1 MRIPD
6 RLLAQIT
13 ERLDAAEVV
22 SQYTHL
28 EKRGSRY
35 WGLCPFHTEKT
46 PSFTLTP
53 DKAVFYCFGCQKGG
67 SLFTFIM
74 EAEKLSFL
82 EAVRLLAAKAGVEL
96 ELEEDEDAG
105 RRKAYLELYRRV
117 AGSLHY
123 ILLNHPEAGPARA
136 YLEGRGFQ
144 REVLERFHVGYAPG
158 YAAGFAPASRP
169 GLAPPGRDWLFG
181 FLREKNFSEEFL
193 RSSGLF
199 FSSREGA
206 PVALFRDRV
215 VFPIG
220 NTRGEVV
227 GFGGRSLA
235 AERGPKYL
243 NTPETAF
250 FRKGELLF
258 GEPGVFQA
266 VRKAGRFVLVE
277 GYLDVLA
284 CAQAGVDGALA
295 PLGTA
300 LTAEQVRLLKRFTPT
315 GVLAFD
321 ADEAGARAAQRAIL
335 LCERADLAV
344 EVASLAGG
352 KDPAEILQA
361 GGAEA
366 LHKSLKYPITSFQ
379 FLLRAAR
386 ARHNAGTPEGK
397 KGIIAFLSPYL
408 SSIDSPV
415 KRDGY
420 FRALAEELAVELESV
435 QEDFRKNAGRTAA
448 QARPSAPGQ
457 AASMTADFFFMLAV
471 AAHRDY
477 FAQVRNLLDPEDLED
492 SRARK
497 LFVALEEC
505 FRAGESSEESLLA
518 RLEDPELRGEV
529 LARTASGAFAEEPER
544 LVQDGLSSVRRRALE
559 RRSAG
564 LAARLALS
572 GRQEQAAL
580 RDLLA
585 EKMHIDEELA
595 KLKKGKQG

>member
-6 RLLAQIT
+6 RVLAQIT

-28 EKRGSRY
+28 EKRGGRY

-46 PSFTLTP
+46 PSFTVTP

-82 EAVRLLAAKAGVEL
+82 EAVRLLAGKAGVEL

-136 YLEGRGFQ
+136 YLEGRGFR
-144 REVLERFHVGYAPG
+144 RETLERFSVGYAPG
-158 YAAGFAPASRP
+158 YGPGF
-169 GLAPPGRDWLFG
+169 APPGRDWLFG
-181 FLREKNFSEEFL
+181 FLREKSFSEEFL
-193 RSSGLF
+193 RSSGMF
-199 FSSREGA
+199 FLSRAGD

-220 NTRGEVV
+220 NSRGEIV
-227 GFGGRSLA
+227 GFGGRSLTGD
-235 AERGPKYL
+235 RGPKYL

-258 GEPGVFQA
+258 GEPGVWQA

-284 CAQAGVDGALA
+284 CAQAGVGEALA

-300 LTAEQVRLLKRFTPT
+300 LTAEQVRLLKRFAP
-315 GVLAFD
+315 GGILAFD

-335 LCERADLAV
+335 LCEQADLAV
-344 EVASLAGG
+344 EVAELAGG
-352 KDPAEILQA
+352 KDPAEILQVA
-361 GGAEA
+361 GAEA
-366 LHKSLKYPITSFQ
+366 LHKILKYPINSFQ

-420 FRALAEELAVELESV
+420 FRALAEELGVELESV
-435 QEDFRKNAGRTAA
+435 REDFRKNADRTAA
-448 QARPSAPGQ
+448 AVRPVAPSQ
-457 AASMTADFFFMLAV
+457 AASMTTDFFFMLAV
-471 AAHRDY
+471 SAHREY
-477 FAQVRNLLDPEDLED
+477 FSQVRNLIGPEALED
-492 SRARK
+492 PRARK

-544 LVQDGLSSVRRRALE
+544 LVRDGLSSVRRRGLE
-559 RRSAG
+559 LRGAG
-564 LAARLALS
+564 LSARLAAP
-572 GRQEQAAL
+572 GQPEQAGQ